1 MLNNALLA
9 SNDNDPYQSDPI
21 RESQEYVD
29 FLRIEKTRNLMMFK
43 KNVNRELDNQKPTQ
57 YSLNPKMSQEKV
69 NSNA

>member
-1 MLNNALLA
+1 
-9 SNDNDPYQSDPI
+9 
-21 RESQEYVD
+21 
-29 FLRIEKTRNLMMFK
+29 MFK